1 MKFLIHRVA
10 EYVTNL
16 FKGTCVKVEVV
27 KGHETLRKEYPCLA
41 AVDRAANQ
49 PSTSRYL
56 FEFLKKFF
64 SDGVAIVYA
73 KGHDH
78 LKQ

>member
-1 MKFLIHRVA
+1 MNFLIHRVA

-27 KGHETLRKEYPCLA
+27 KGHETLKKEYPCLA

-56 FEFLKKFF
+56 FEFLEKIF
-64 SDGVAIVYA
+64 SDGLRLYV
-73 KGHDH
+73 KGHNH

>member
-56 FEFLKKFF
+56 FEFLEKNFL
-64 SDGVAIVYA
+64 DGLRLYTVE
-73 KGHDH
+73 
-78 LKQ
+78 